1 MYSDHSV
8 PINLIDGA
16 MNDILLFILSSDN
29 FIKFYR
35 STFIGTVRSI
45 ASSFKSDGLYC
56 NSAVLDVNHQKRIIF
71 IAVSILRPLSAGNIV
86 WKKNEGLT

>member
-1 MYSDHSV
+1 
-8 PINLIDGA
+8 

-45 ASSFKSDGLYC
+45 ASSFKSKTHNIHRSINTQAFKRKKYC
-56 NSAVLDVNHQKRIIF
+56 VEEN
-71 IAVSILRPLSAGNIV
+71 
-86 WKKNEGLT
+86 